1 MKLLQLE
8 YRDEAIKQLKKYFF
22 ELLNKDFHR
31 HIIAFQ
37 APTGSGK
44 TVTMACLLKEIVN
57 ELPTHFELPN
67 KNVTYIWIA
76 PNALHLQSYASLS
89 HFYSET
95 RDIKTISIDD
105 ITDDCLKPNE
115 MLFLNW
121 QTINRDDTIFMREG
135 EDGKSFYN
143 IINQTILNDTEIVVI
158 IDEEHLM
165 AGGKTAEK
173 AEKVLRNIK
182 PKIELRI
189 SATLTDKSMRSP
201 YRVMISRDEVV
212 KAQMIKKG
220 VHLNPLVRA
229 EEQAGRD
236 ADVVLLTKSLEKR
249 VELDKIY
256 QSIGTNIR
264 PLLLIQLPSDTAK
277 VSTEDIR
284 IRDTVV
290 DYLSTVGITEQNGKL
305 AVWLSGEKT
314 NLEDIS
320 KPDNMVEVLLF
331 KQAIA
336 LGWDC
341 PRASVLLIY
350 REMRSETFTIQTMGR
365 ILRMPDQKH
374 YTEEA
379 LNYGYIYTNLNKNL
393 ITILPEEADY
403 ITENKATR
411 NDEIYSA
418 VELKSYYIQKEITR
432 NRIGLHFREALF
444 KAAEQLFNVSS
455 DATDETS
462 KYFKNKDAMV

>member
-290 DYLSTVGITEQNGKL
+290 DYLSTVGIT
-305 AVWLSGEKT
+305 
-314 NLEDIS
+314 
-320 KPDNMVEVLLF
+320 
-331 KQAIA
+331 
-336 LGWDC
+336 
-341 PRASVLLIY
+341 
-350 REMRSETFTIQTMGR
+350 
-365 ILRMPDQKH
+365 
-374 YTEEA
+374 
-379 LNYGYIYTNLNKNL
+379 
-393 ITILPEEADY
+393 
-403 ITENKATR
+403 
-411 NDEIYSA
+411 
-418 VELKSYYIQKEITR
+418 
-432 NRIGLHFREALF
+432 
-444 KAAEQLFNVSS
+444 
-455 DATDETS
+455 
-462 KYFKNKDAMV
+462 

>member
-236 ADVVLLTKSLEKR
+236 ADVVLLTK
-249 VELDKIY
+249 
-256 QSIGTNIR
+256 
-264 PLLLIQLPSDTAK
+264 
-277 VSTEDIR
+277 
-284 IRDTVV
+284 
-290 DYLSTVGITEQNGKL
+290 
-305 AVWLSGEKT
+305 
-314 NLEDIS
+314 
-320 KPDNMVEVLLF
+320 
-331 KQAIA
+331 
-336 LGWDC
+336 
-341 PRASVLLIY
+341 
-350 REMRSETFTIQTMGR
+350 
-365 ILRMPDQKH
+365 
-374 YTEEA
+374 
-379 LNYGYIYTNLNKNL
+379 
-393 ITILPEEADY
+393 
-403 ITENKATR
+403 
-411 NDEIYSA
+411 
-418 VELKSYYIQKEITR
+418 
-432 NRIGLHFREALF
+432 
-444 KAAEQLFNVSS
+444 
-455 DATDETS
+455 
-462 KYFKNKDAMV
+462 